1 MSTTRKPL
9 NGEEAHSPKRL
20 AAAMERV
27 GAAVR
32 SRCGAVVPGP
42 LSDLYAD
49 EGGVA
54 CLRRKG
60 HAPPCIP
67 ILCDALAADDNAPA
81 QKPRRQRCPGSGMTV
96 HLQGL
101 QIAARKAPCP
111 ECQALRPI
119 APEPDRT
126 AVLPTHMREVKQ

>member
-1 MSTTRKPL
+1 MSKL
-9 NGEEAHSPKRL
+9 GNEFAPKGQ
-20 AAAMERV
+20 V
-27 GAAVR
+27 YICGACGKR
-32 SRCGAVVPGP
+32 SR
-42 LSDLYAD
+42 DLYGTKAID
-49 EGGVA
+49 EDWDESCMLHAV
-54 CLRRKG
+54 LR
-60 HAPPCIP
+60 
-67 ILCDALAADDNAPA
+67 DDKPPA